1 MRRIAVVFT
10 TLLMSGV
17 WLSVA
22 QASIAREGD
31 SSGNHPGYARG
42 RQTSDNYSNGSGIV
56 SVDTDKW
63 VTWNGPGDSTVYMQ
77 TDDQTPVFFASG
89 SSGTQ
94 GAPWM
99 VEGHVYTFILRDANG
114 TEIAWARFKADRTP

>member
-1 MRRIAVVFT
+1 MRRIVLLII
-10 TLLMSGV
+10 LLMSAV

-31 SSGNHPGYARG
+31 SSGNREGYARG
-42 RQTSDNYSNGSGIV
+42 RQTSGKYSNGSGIV
-56 SVDTDKW
+56 SVDRDKW
-63 VTWNGPGDSTVYMQ
+63 VSWEGPGDSTVYMQ

-89 SSGTQ
+89 SSGVQ

-99 VEGHVYTFILRDANG
+99 VEGHVYTFILRDDNG
-114 TEIAWARFKADRTP
+114 TEIAWARFKPGRTP